1 MSNNEA
7 VIAELDKLSSR
18 LSAIEQEN
26 SLLRGILSSY
36 STEVT
41 SNGHELVSAAA
52 TSISTIDSGDT
63 AWMLSSC
70 ALVLFM
76 CVPGGY
82 VSLQNCYNLDKY
94 KCRTSI
100 RRCTTTLPHRYW
112 LTIYAI
118 AVYCYCRSHPVL
130 CGCGAYEECTHHCDA
145 GESTSSRQSLSATT
159 SLHIDITLHQ
169 IFSICCLISFLW
181 LCFGYSLAFGP
192 ISNENGN

>member
-1 MSNNEA
+1 MLNNEA

-41 SNGHELVSAAA
+41 SNGHELLVSAAT

-82 VSLQNCYNLDKY
+82 ATQQNCYNLDNNNAELLL
-94 KCRTSI
+94 SEGV
-100 RRCTTTLPHRYW
+100 PP
-112 LTIYAI
+112 LTNYAI
-118 AVYCYCRSHPVL
+118 AVYCYCRSHPIL
-130 CGCGAYEECTHHCDA
+130 CGCGAYQECSHNCDA
-145 GESTSSRQSLSATT
+145 GESTSSIVMSILLSSHITT
-159 SLHIDITLHQ
+159 HQ

-192 ISNENGN
+192 ISNENGNYIMIT